1 MSIYS
6 QRRTYP
12 AKTDITAWV
21 LLLNDAYWQP
31 TEELIDIHRQ
41 LHKVFG
47 DNPSEAL
54 IGGEQKISKE
64 LRSYGLEHRYKDA
77 LSEMAGTTI
86 ENPVRPSLE
95 EVTMYLRTL
104 LVGSGT
110 VKLFQGA
117 LDPMDIYAQIDTSII
132 PKSMAATLLKA
143 INRMMPPGLKIKN
156 APKKAKE
163 DFAAQVSAYDLAL
176 HQNETAPVIVVP
188 WPVLIASAPVTV
200 FKENKEVP
208 EITIQKIIRTEEIV
222 QKELGTVE
230 KYAEGPVLIPGE
242 EDTQGHIYS
251 ENDVRLGCHWW
262 AENNRSFSHR
272 HVLQGGQACNSG
284 EIILLENYT
293 MPADCEINGTSIKK
307 GTWMVG
313 AKFCS
318 DDLWTKVQSGEINT
332 WSIGA
337 RSWSVEEEV
346 DY

>member
-12 AKTDITAWV
+12 PKKDITAWV
-21 LLLNDAYWQP
+21 LLLREAHWEP
-31 TEELIDIHRQ
+31 TDVLIDIHRQ

-47 DNPSEAL
+47 DSPSEAL
-54 IGGEQKISKE
+54 IEGEQKITKE
-64 LRSYGLEHRYKDA
+64 MRSYGLEHRYKDA
-77 LSEMAGTTI
+77 LSEMAGTVI

-95 EVTMYLRTL
+95 EVSAYLKTL
-104 LVGSGT
+104 LVGSGS
-110 VKLFQGA
+110 VRLFQGA
-117 LDPMDIYAQIDTSII
+117 MDPADIYAQIDTTII

-143 INRMMPPGLKIKN
+143 INRMLPPGLKIKN

-163 DFAAQVSAYDLAL
+163 DFVAQVNAYDLAL
-176 HQNETAPVIVVP
+176 HTNDMAQVMVVP
-188 WPVLIASAPVTV
+188 WPVLLATAPLTV
-200 FKENKEVP
+200 FKENKEMP
-208 EITIQKIIRTEEIV
+208 EITIQKIIRKETIV
-222 QKELGTVE
+222 QKELGLVE
-230 KYAEGPVLIPGE
+230 KYAEGPVMVPGE
-242 EDTQGHIYS
+242 EDTQGHIYT

-272 HVLQGGQACNSG
+272 HVLQGGQACNNE

-293 MPADCEINGTSIKK
+293 MPADCEVNGTMVKK

-318 DDLWTKVQSGEINT
+318 EDLWAKVESGEIDT

-337 RSWSVEEEV
+337 KSCYIEEEV